1 MNSKKKKRKSKI
13 KKMKGTVFGLNPFT
27 RITPRMMQSGGRMG
41 RMGGAFGAVGGNTRT
56 RMRGRR

>member
-13 KKMKGTVFGLNPFT
+13 KKMRGTVFGLNPFT

-41 RMGGAFGAVGGNTRT
+41 MGNTFGGVGGNTRT

>member
-1 MNSKKKKRKSKI
+1 MATAKKKRKSKI

-27 RITPRMMQSGGRMG
+27 RITPRMMQTGGMRNTF
-41 RMGGAFGAVGGNTRT
+41 GGVGNNNRT